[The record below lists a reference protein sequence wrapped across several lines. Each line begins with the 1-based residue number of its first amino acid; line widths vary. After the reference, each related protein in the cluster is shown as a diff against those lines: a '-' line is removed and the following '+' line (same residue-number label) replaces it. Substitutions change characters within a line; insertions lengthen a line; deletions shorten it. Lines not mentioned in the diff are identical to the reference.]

1 MGGRR
6 QTFRYQGG
14 LIPVTPMPQL
24 SFEQLIE
31 LTVRALKR
39 AGASKAM
46 AQSTAQA
53 LVAAEAE
60 GLSGHG
66 LSRVALYCRHLREGR
81 ALGKAKPKVIKR
93 KGATA
98 LIDAGGGLAFPACAM
113 AVKESISRAKRCGVS
128 FVGVTN
134 SHHMGAVAYHLA
146 PIAQAGMV
154 GLAFS
159 VSPSAINAWGG
170 KRAFYG
176 TNPIAAVFPRKN
188 AEPVVVDLSLTE
200 VTRGKIM
207 MYAKEGQPIPLGWA
221 VDKDGNPTTDAK
233 AALTGSLNA
242 IGGVKGAALALM
254 VEVLCVALTGAAFSF
269 ENDSYFEAGNKPLIG
284 HAVLAIDPGA
294 LAGSDAYFSR
304 LEVMINSMLR
314 DEGVRLP
321 GARRQK
327 LTAAARVNGL
337 QITDAQIAE
346 LLVLAGKKSI

>member
-1 MGGRR
+1 
-6 QTFRYQGG
+6 
-14 LIPVTPMPQL
+14 MPQL
-24 SFEQLIE
+24 SLEQLVE
-31 LTVRALKR
+31 LTTRALKR

-66 LSRVALYCRHLREGR
+66 LSRVALYCQHLREGR
-81 ALGKAKPKVIKR
+81 AFGKAKPKIIRR

-98 LIDAGGGLAFPACAM
+98 LVDAGGGLAFLACAM
-113 AVKESISRAKRCGVS
+113 AVKEAIARAKRSGVS

-146 PIAQAGMV
+146 PVAQAGMV

-159 VSPSAINAWGG
+159 TSPSAINAWGG

-176 TNPIAAVFPRKN
+176 TNPIAAIFPRRE

-207 MYAKEGQPIPLGWA
+207 VYAKEGKPIPLGWA

-269 ENDSYFEAGNKPLIG
+269 ENDSYFEAGNKPRIG
-284 HAVLAIDPGA
+284 HAILAIDPGA
-294 LAGSDAYFSR
+294 LAGSESYFSR
-304 LEVMINSMLR
+304 LEVMISSMLR

-321 GARRQK
+321 GVRRQK

-337 QITDAQIAE
+337 QIAAAQVAE
-346 LLVLAGKKSI
+346 LLILAGKKSI

>member
-1 MGGRR
+1 
-6 QTFRYQGG
+6 
-14 LIPVTPMPQL
+14 MPSL
-24 SFEQLIE
+24 PLER
-31 LTVRALKR
+31 LTDLTARALKR
-39 AGASKAM
+39 AGASKAL
-46 AQSTAQA
+46 AQATAQA
-53 LVAAEAE
+53 LMAAEAE
-60 GLSGHG
+60 GLGGHG
-66 LSRVALYCRHLREGR
+66 LSRVALYCQHLREGR
-81 ALGKAKPKVIKR
+81 ANGKAKPRVIRR

-98 LIDAGGGLAFPACAM
+98 LIDAGGGLAFLACAM
-113 AVKESISRAKRCGVS
+113 AVKEAIARAGRLGVS

-134 SHHMGAVAYHLA
+134 SHHMGALAYHLA

-159 VSPSAINAWGG
+159 ISPAAINAWGG

-176 TNPIAAVFPRKN
+176 TNPVAAVFPRAN

-207 MYAKEGQPIPLGWA
+207 VYAKEGKPIPPGWA

-254 VEVLCVALTGAAFSF
+254 VELLCVGLTGAAFSF
-269 ENDSYFEAGNKPLIG
+269 ENDSYFEPGNKPRIG
-284 HAVLAIDPGA
+284 HAILAIDPRA
-294 LAGSDAYFSR
+294 LAGSEAYFSR
-304 LEVMINSMLR
+304 LEVMITSMLR

-327 LTAAARVNGL
+327 LTAAAREQG
-337 QITDAQIAE
+337 ITIADQQLAE
-346 LLVLAGKKSI
+346 LLWLAGVKIL

>member
-1 MGGRR
+1 
-6 QTFRYQGG
+6 
-14 LIPVTPMPQL
+14 MPQL
-24 SFEQLIE
+24 SLEQLVE
-31 LTVRALKR
+31 LTTRALKR

-66 LSRVALYCRHLREGR
+66 LSRVALYCQHLREGR
-81 ALGKAKPKVIKR
+81 AFGKAKPKIIRR

-98 LIDAGGGLAFPACAM
+98 LVDAGGGLAFLACAM
-113 AVKESISRAKRCGVS
+113 AVKEAIARAKRSGVS

-146 PIAQAGMV
+146 PVAQAGMV

-159 VSPSAINAWGG
+159 TSPSAINAWGG

-176 TNPIAAVFPRKN
+176 TNPIAAIFPRRD

-207 MYAKEGQPIPLGWA
+207 VYAKEGKPIPLGWA

-269 ENDSYFEAGNKPLIG
+269 ENDSYFEAGNKPRIG
-284 HAVLAIDPGA
+284 HAILAIDPGA
-294 LAGSDAYFSR
+294 LAGSESYFSR
-304 LEVMINSMLR
+304 LEVMISSMLR

-321 GARRQK
+321 GVRRQK

-337 QITDAQIAE
+337 QIAAAQVAE
-346 LLVLAGKKSI
+346 LLALAGKKSI

>member
-1 MGGRR
+1 
-6 QTFRYQGG
+6 
-14 LIPVTPMPQL
+14 MPQF
-24 SFEQLIE
+24 SIEQLTE
-31 LTVRALKR
+31 LTARALKR

-46 AQSTAQA
+46 AQATAQA

-60 GLSGHG
+60 GLGGHG
-66 LSRVALYCRHLREGR
+66 LSRVALYCQHLRAGR
-81 ALGKAKPKVIKR
+81 ADGKAKPKVIKR

-98 LIDAGGGLAFPACAM
+98 LMDAGGGLAFLVCAM
-113 AVKESISRAKRCGVS
+113 AVKEAVTRARRYGVS

-146 PIAQAGMV
+146 PVAQAGLV

-159 VSPSAINAWGG
+159 TAPSAINAWGG

-176 TNPIAAVFPRKN
+176 TNPVAAVFPRRD

-207 MYAKEGQPIPLGWA
+207 VYAKESKPIPLGWA

-269 ENDSYFEAGNKPLIG
+269 ENDSYFEPGNKPRIG
-284 HAVLAIDPGA
+284 HAILAIDPAA
-294 LAGSDAYFSR
+294 LVGRDAYFSR
-304 LEVMINSMLR
+304 LEVMIRQMLC

-327 LTAAARVNGL
+327 LAADARTQGVVVG
-337 QITDAQIAE
+337 DAQMAE
-346 LLVLAGKKSI
+346 LLKLAGRKAI